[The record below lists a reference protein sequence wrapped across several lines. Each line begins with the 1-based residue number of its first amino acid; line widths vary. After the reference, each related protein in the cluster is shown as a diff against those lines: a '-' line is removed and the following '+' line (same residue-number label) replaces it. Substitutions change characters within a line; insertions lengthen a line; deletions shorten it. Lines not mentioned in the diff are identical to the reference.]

1 MLHPSKP
8 ALKLPNCPMCK
19 NPAVPQHKPFC
30 SATCRNRDMHKWFT
44 NAYALP
50 ADTGEE
56 EDERLNDPSSEA
68 EE

>member
-1 MLHPSKP
+1 
-8 ALKLPNCPMCK
+8 MCK

-50 ADTGEE
+50 ADCGEE
-56 EDERLNDPSSEA
+56 EDAPLNDPSSEA
-68 EE
+68 ED